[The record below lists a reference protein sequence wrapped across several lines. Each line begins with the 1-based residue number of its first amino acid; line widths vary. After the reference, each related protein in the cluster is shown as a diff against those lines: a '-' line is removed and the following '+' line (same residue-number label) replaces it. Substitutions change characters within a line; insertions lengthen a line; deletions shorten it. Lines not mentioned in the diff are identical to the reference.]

1 VPCRSFPLILEGG
14 AIELDGEG
22 LCLTTETCL
31 LNPNRGMSTSD
42 ASRAKAERVL
52 LDAFGA
58 THVLWLGTGLAGDHT
73 DGHVDN
79 VARFVGPGAVVHM
92 RASAADDPN
101 TEVLE
106 QIERDLRAM
115 RDTQG
120 NPLTLHTL
128 PSPGRVLNTS
138 GVVIAASYCNFYI
151 GNHVV
156 VMPAFGSEQDEP
168 ARAALAKIFPR
179 HKVVASPAHAFLE
192 GGGTFHCMTRQVPAF
207 LGDLGIPPRC

>member
-1 VPCRSFPLILEGG
+1 
-14 AIELDGEG
+14 
-22 LCLTTETCL
+22 
-31 LNPNRGMSTSD
+31 MSTSD

-151 GNHVV
+151 GNHIV